1 MGNPVGLC
9 PLLPQAGQQGPFWMS
24 VDSHATVFHS
34 SLCLPYCQDC
44 RVVSSLPEA
53 ASATCILASVPSWL
67 SLPAPVSSCLL
78 LGHSLSL
85 QRPCFFC
92 LLPKGP
98 NSPRCAPSCMGF
110 PLGHISC
117 VPLAPPHHSLTPLC
131 SHLRLLMDCFS
142 QGHTSLCLAKSVAAS
157 QSAFSL
163 VLLLTCLFLGH

>member
-1 MGNPVGLC
+1 MPAPASGWAAGALLDVCGQPRNRLSFLSLPSLLPGLPGCLLPPRGCLCHLHPGLC
-9 PLLPQAGQQGPFWMS
+9 PLLA
-24 VDSHATVFHS
+24 
-34 SLCLPYCQDC
+34 LPP
-44 RVVSSLPEA
+44 R
-53 ASATCILASVPSWL
+53 
-67 SLPAPVSSCLL
+67 SCVLMFTL

-110 PLGHISC
+110 PLDHISC